1 MFYIVCSL
9 LFFSSLPKFS
19 VYSVYS
25 SYNVVIAMVSAYTGG
40 TQKGTHYTHYTQQIL
55 CGHRNTPLGNIS
67 PKGVIYFITVAPY
80 ILYIFYYRFYIEIYI

>member
-25 SYNVVIAMVSAYTGG
+25 SCNVVIAMGSAYTGG
-40 TQKGTHYTHYTQQIL
+40 TQKGTQSTHYTQQIL
-55 CGHRNTPLGNIS
+55 CGHRNTPIG
-67 PKGVIYFITVAPY
+67 YFT
-80 ILYIFYYRFYIEIYI
+80 

>member
-1 MFYIVCSL
+1 MFYIACSL

-25 SYNVVIAMVSAYTGG
+25 SYNVVIAMVLAYTEG

-55 CGHRNTPLGNIS
+55 CGHRNTPIG
-67 PKGVIYFITVAPY
+67 YFT
-80 ILYIFYYRFYIEIYI
+80 